1 MDTEIR
7 RGSWQPQGLD
17 TAVGRR
23 VHAER
28 LDWAASFKYIGRTVT
43 TFLRIGN
50 AIVSNPPWTGARP
63 LEGIKMLRRALPLV
77 LASLLAVGILAGYTI
92 AFADEPDP
100 KGSFLT
106 ESEVAGQD
114 GNFTA
119 EDVLEQ
125 NFKGTVKAIN
135 FTWTLM
141 AAFLVFLMQA
151 GFAYLGAGLIRAKN
165 TTNYM
170 TKSFMDFAIA
180 SLSFWAFGFALMFGG
195 SALMGKG
202 LGLDD
207 GNTVI
212 GFSGFFLSGDA
223 YDVNTIT
230 LWIFQMVFAATA
242 ATIVAGAMA
251 ERTKIQTYLAYS
263 FILGALI
270 YPIYGHWMWGGGW
283 LATLGLGANDVGAVD
298 FAGSGVVHTVG
309 GLVALAG
316 AWVVGP
322 RIGKFNADGSSNV
335 ISGHSVPYV
344 IIGTFILFFGW
355 FGFNAGS
362 TLAAT
367 ELRISVIATN
377 TALAASAGAVVALYY
392 SIVRT
397 GKADI
402 LLACNGTLAGLVGI
416 TAPCAFVEPWAA
428 VVIGGVAAPVMI
440 GSVWFIERVLK
451 VDDPVGAVSVH
462 GAAGLW
468 GLLAVGVFAD
478 GKFGVSGLVDGE
490 GWQIV
495 AQLISMGVVASW
507 ALVTGGALFLFLKF
521 TMGVRVSREEELEG
535 LDIAEHGLQA
545 YGSEGQLGGTTA
557 N

>member
-1 MDTEIR
+1 
-7 RGSWQPQGLD
+7 
-17 TAVGRR
+17 
-23 VHAER
+23 
-28 LDWAASFKYIGRTVT
+28 
-43 TFLRIGN
+43 
-50 AIVSNPPWTGARP
+50 
-63 LEGIKMLRRALPLV
+63 
-77 LASLLAVGILAGYTI
+77 
-92 AFADEPDP
+92 
-100 KGSFLT
+100 
-106 ESEVAGQD
+106 
-114 GNFTA
+114 
-119 EDVLEQ
+119 
-125 NFKGTVKAIN
+125 
-135 FTWTLM
+135 
-141 AAFLVFLMQA
+141 MQA

-170 TKSFMDFAIA
+170 TKSFMNVAIA

-195 SALMGKG
+195 SALMGAG

-283 LATLGLGANDVGAVD
+283 LATLGLGSNDIGAVD
-298 FAGSGVVHTVG
+298 FAGSGVVHAVG

-335 ISGHSVPYV
+335 IPGHSVPYV

-428 VVIGGVAAPVMI
+428 VVIGAVAAPVMI
-440 GSVWFIERVLK
+440 GSVWFIERVLR

-468 GLLAVGVFAD
+468 GLLAVGIFAD

-521 TMGVRVSREEELEG
+521 TMGVRVSREDELEG
-535 LDIAEHGLQA
+535 LDISEHGILA
-545 YGSEGQLGGTTA
+545 YGSEGQLGGTTG